1 MPGRSLQRARELATN
16 AWITASTVAHH
27 VTDDPVVFCLQ
38 VSRRLPSRVVRP
50 LAAGLSRLPADTFPA
65 ARGTGLH
72 ILGNDDAAAATLR
85 TASRSAG
92 AAVCRRC
99 AEVALTMGEVPL
111 TEALLAELPHATR
124 GAAATRARVA
134 WHHGNVDGAVGELE
148 AARAGGT
155 ATNGERALLKRLCAE
170 RDLLGSFEPE
180 LPLIGTYEPRPDT
193 VLYAVTNS
201 LPHTAS
207 GYAQRTHSLLS
218 AIRDEGWDVHAVT
231 RPGYPVQVGK
241 ILARG
246 TDVVDGIPYHR
257 ILPLNLAP
265 TVTGRVQQ
273 HAEALL
279 SLALEVRPSV
289 LHTTTHYVNALAV
302 RAVAEALCIPWTYE
316 VRGLL
321 ADTWASTRAPSALT
335 SGRYERFQS
344 REAQALQ
351 SASDVVTLGTHM
363 ADRVREIAGDSSLSV
378 RLAPNGV
385 GGAFTDEPG
394 EKASARR
401 RTGLPPD
408 RFLVGTVTSVVDY
421 EGLDDLARAV
431 DIARESVPSILAVIV
446 GDGVARPGLQQLVS
460 DLGIQDQVTFCGRVD
475 RSEAVEY
482 FRSLDVFV
490 VPRKDRT
497 VTRAVTPLKPVEA
510 LASRTAVVASDLP
523 ALREVIEHGVTGLL
537 TPPDDPES
545 LAATLV
551 DLARDASLRNRL
563 AEAGREWALENRTW
577 AVTAKETVKRYGEM
591 TGRTPAPQNDRIL
604 PPEETRERQS

>member
-1 MPGRSLQRARELATN
+1 MRAPTLQRARQLAVN
-16 AWITASTVAHH
+16 AWITVSTVAHH

-50 LAAGLSRLPADTFPA
+50 VASGLSRLPAARFPA
-65 ARGTGLH
+65 ALGTGLH

-85 TASRSAG
+85 AAARSAG
-92 AAVCRRC
+92 AAVRRRC
-99 AEVALTMGEVPL
+99 AEVALTMGELPL
-111 TEALLAELPHATR
+111 AESLLAELPQSTR
-124 GAAATRARVA
+124 GASATTARVA
-134 WHHGNVDGAVGELE
+134 WYHGDVDGAVGELE
-148 AARAGGT
+148 AARAAGT
-155 ATNGERALLKRLCAE
+155 ATRGERSLLERLAAE
-170 RDLLGSFEPE
+170 RDLLGLFEPK
-180 LPLIGTYEPRPDT
+180 LPLIRSYEPRPDT

-218 AIRDEGWDVHAVT
+218 AIRDEGWNVHAVT

-246 TDVVDGIPYHR
+246 TDVVDCIPYHR
-257 ILPLNLAP
+257 VLPLSLAP
-265 TVTGRVQQ
+265 TATGRVQQ

-279 SLALEVRPSV
+279 QLALEVRPSV

-302 RAVAEALCIPWTYE
+302 RAVAQALGIPWTYE

-321 ADTWASTRAPSALT
+321 ADTWASTRSSSAL
-335 SGRYERFQS
+335 SSARYERFQA

-351 SASDVVTLGTHM
+351 SADDVVTLGTHM

-378 RLAPNGV
+378 RIAPNGV
-385 GGAFTDEPG
+385 GGQFVDEPG
-394 EKASARR
+394 EKASARS
-401 RTGLPPD
+401 RTGLPLD

-421 EGLDDLARAV
+421 EGLDDLVRAV
-431 DIARESVPSILAVIV
+431 DIMRQDVPSILAVIV
-446 GDGVARPGLQQLVS
+446 GDGVARPGLQQLVL
-460 DLGIQDQVTFCGRVD
+460 DLGIQDHVKFCGRVD

-482 FRSLDVFV
+482 FRSLDAFV

-523 ALREVIEHGVTGLL
+523 ALREVIEHDVTGLL
-537 TPPDDPES
+537 TPPDDPRS
-545 LAATLV
+545 LASALV
-551 DLARDASLRNRL
+551 ELARSSVTRDRL
-563 AEAGREWALENRTW
+563 ADAGRNWALQNRTW
-577 AVTAKETVKRYGEM
+577 AVTAKEMVKRYGEM
-591 TGRTPAPQNDRIL
+591 TGRSPAPHNDRIL
-604 PPEETRERQS
+604 TPEESRERQS

>member
-1 MPGRSLQRARELATN
+1 MAGRALQRAWELTTN
-16 AWITASTVAHH
+16 AWVTASTVAHH
-27 VTDDPVVFCLQ
+27 VSDDPIVFCLQ

-50 LAAGLSRLPADTFPA
+50 VAAGLSRLPAATFPA

-72 ILGNDDAAAATLR
+72 IVGNDDAAAATLR
-85 TASRSAG
+85 AAARSAG
-92 AAVCRRC
+92 APVRRRC
-99 AEVALTMGEVPL
+99 AEVALTMGDVAL
-111 TEALLAELPHATR
+111 TETLLSELPSATR

-134 WHHGNVDGAVGELE
+134 WYHGDVDGAVGGLE
-148 AARAGGT
+148 SARRHGT
-155 ATNGERALLKRLCAE
+155 ATRGERALWERLAAE
-170 RDLLGSFEPE
+170 RDLLGSFTPV
-180 LPLIGTYEPRPDT
+180 LPRIDGYHPRPAT

-257 ILPLNLAP
+257 IIPFNLAP

-279 SLALEVRPSV
+279 ALAVTIRPAV

-302 RAVAEALCIPWTYE
+302 RAVAEALGIPWVYE

-321 ADTWASTRAPSALT
+321 ADTWAATRSPAALT
-335 SGRYERFQS
+335 STRYERFQT
-344 REAQALQ
+344 REAQALN
-351 SASDVVTLGTHM
+351 SADDVVTLGTHM
-363 ADRVREIAGDSSLSV
+363 ADRVRSIGGNPSLPV

-385 GGAFTDEPG
+385 GGPFTEEPG
-394 EKASARR
+394 DKAAARR
-401 RTGLPPD
+401 RTGLPAD

-421 EGLDDLARAV
+421 EGLDDLVRAV
-431 DIARESVPSILAVIV
+431 DIARESVPSVLAVIV

-460 DLGIQDQVTFCGRVD
+460 DLGLQAHVKFCGRVD

-482 FRSLDVFV
+482 FRSLDVLV

-510 LASRTAVVASDLP
+510 LASRTTVVASDLP
-523 ALREVIEHGVTGLL
+523 ALREVIHDGETGLL
-537 TPPDDPES
+537 IPPDDPKS
-545 LAATLV
+545 LADALV
-551 DLARDASLRNRL
+551 KLARDPEIRERL
-563 AEAGREWALENRTW
+563 ATAARNWALKNRTW
-577 AVTAKETVKRYGEM
+577 AVTAKETVRRYGEL
-591 TGRTPAPQNDRIL
+591 TENVPQPVDDVADL
-604 PPEETRERQS
+604 QEPSA

>member
-1 MPGRSLQRARELATN
+1 MRGPSGQRVRELATN

-27 VTDDPVVFCLQ
+27 ITDDPVVFCLQ

-50 LAAGLSRLPADTFPA
+50 VAQGLSRLPASRFPA

-72 ILGNDDAAAATLR
+72 ILGNDDAAAVTLR
-85 TASRSAG
+85 SAAVSAG
-92 AAVCRRC
+92 VAVRRRC
-99 AEVALTMGEVPL
+99 AEVSLTMGELPL
-111 TEALLAELPHATR
+111 TESLLSELPASTR
-124 GAAATRARVA
+124 GASATRARVN
-134 WHHGNVDGAVGELE
+134 WHHGDVDGAVGVLE
-148 AARAGGT
+148 TARSAGT
-155 ATNGERALLKRLCAE
+155 ATRGERSLVKRLSAE

-180 LPLIGTYEPRPDT
+180 LPAVGTYAPRPNT

-218 AIRDEGWDVHAVT
+218 AIKDEGWDVHAVT

-241 ILARG
+241 VLARG

-265 TVTGRVQQ
+265 TATGRVQQ
-273 HAEALL
+273 HADALL
-279 SLALEVRPSV
+279 RLALEVRPSV

-321 ADTWASTRAPSALT
+321 ADTWASTRSPEALQSA
-335 SGRYERFQS
+335 RYERFQS

-351 SASDVVTLGTHM
+351 SAHDVVTLGTHM

-385 GGAFTDEPG
+385 GGQFTDEPG
-394 EKASARR
+394 EKVSARR
-401 RTGLPPD
+401 RTGLPLE

-421 EGLDDLARAV
+421 EGLGDLVRAV
-431 DIARESVPSILAVIV
+431 DIARKSVPSILAVIV

-460 DLGIQDQVTFCGRVD
+460 DLGIQDHVKFCGRVD

-482 FRSLDVFV
+482 FRSLDVFA

-523 ALREVIEHGVTGLL
+523 ALREVIDHGVTGLL

-545 LAATLV
+545 LAAALLE
-551 DLARDASLRNRL
+551 LARDPQTREQL
-563 AEAGREWALENRTW
+563 ARAGREWTLKNRTW
-577 AVTAKETVKRYGEM
+577 AVTAKETVTRYGEM

-604 PPEETRERQS
+604 TPEETRERQS

>member
-1 MPGRSLQRARELATN
+1 MAGRALQRARELTTN
-16 AWITASTVAHH
+16 AWVTASTIAHH

-50 LAAGLSRLPADTFPA
+50 VASGLSRLPAGTFPA

-72 ILGNDDAAAATLR
+72 ILGNDAAATAALR
-85 TASRSAG
+85 AAARSAG
-92 AAVCRRC
+92 ASVRRRC
-99 AEVALTMGEVPL
+99 AEVALTMGELPL
-111 TEALLAELPHATR
+111 TDALLSELPATTR

-134 WHHGNVDGAVGELE
+134 WYHGDVDGAVGGLE
-148 AARAGGT
+148 SARAGGT
-155 ATNGERALLKRLCAE
+155 ATRGARALLERLAAE
-170 RDLLGSFEPE
+170 RDLLGSFEPA
-180 LPLIGTYEPRPDT
+180 LPRIGDYAPRPAT

-218 AIRDEGWDVHAVT
+218 TIRDEGWDVHAVT

-257 ILPLNLAP
+257 IMPFNLAP
-265 TVTGRVQQ
+265 TATGRVQQ

-279 SLALEVRPSV
+279 ALALKVRPAV

-302 RAVAEALCIPWTYE
+302 RAVGEALGIPWVYE

-321 ADTWASTRAPSALT
+321 ADTWASTRSPAALLSA
-335 SGRYERFQS
+335 RYERFQA
-344 REAQALQ
+344 REAQALN
-351 SASDVVTLGTHM
+351 SAADVVTLGTHM
-363 ADRVREIAGDSSLSV
+363 ADRVRSISANPSLPV

-385 GGAFTDEPG
+385 GGTFTEEPG
-394 EKASARR
+394 EKAAARR
-401 RTGLPPD
+401 RTGLPAD

-421 EGLDDLARAV
+421 EGLDDLVRAV
-431 DIARESVPSILAVIV
+431 DMARESVPSVLAVIV
-446 GDGVARPGLQQLVS
+446 GGGVARPGLQQLVS
-460 DLGIQDQVTFCGRVD
+460 DLGLQDHVRFCGRVD

-482 FRSLDVFV
+482 FKSLDVFA

-537 TPPDDPES
+537 TPPDDPKS
-545 LAATLV
+545 LADALV
-551 DLARDASLRNRL
+551 KLARDPETRQRL
-563 AEAGREWALENRTW
+563 ATAGRNWALEIRTW
-577 AVTAKETVKRYGEM
+577 AVTAKETVRRYGEL
-591 TGRTPAPQNDRIL
+591 TENVPQPVDDVENPRSRVHD
-604 PPEETRERQS
+604 

>member
-1 MPGRSLQRARELATN
+1 MQKPLARRARELATN

-38 VSRRLPSRVVRP
+38 VSRRLPARVVRP
-50 LAAGLSRLPADTFPA
+50 IAAGLSRLPADSLPA

-72 ILGNDDAAAATLR
+72 ILGKDDAAATTLR
-85 TASRSAG
+85 SAAGTASPSSR
-92 AAVCRRC
+92 RRC
-99 AEVALTMGEVPL
+99 AEVSLTMGEVAL
-111 TEALLAELPHATR
+111 TESLLSKLPASTR
-124 GAAATRARVA
+124 GASATRARVN
-134 WHHGNVDGAVGELE
+134 WHHGDVDGAVGVLE
-148 AARAGGT
+148 TARSAGT
-155 ATNGERALLKRLCAE
+155 ATRGERSLLKRLSAE
-170 RDLLGSFEPE
+170 RDLLGFFEPE
-180 LPLIGTYEPRPDT
+180 LPAVGTYEPRPNT

-218 AIRDEGWDVHAVT
+218 AIKDEGWAVHAVT

-265 TVTGRVQQ
+265 TATGRVQQ

-279 SLALEVRPSV
+279 RLALEVRPSV

-302 RAVAEALCIPWTYE
+302 RAVAEVLCIPWTYE

-321 ADTWASTRAPSALT
+321 ADTWASTRSPEALQSA
-335 SGRYERFQS
+335 RYERFQS

-351 SASDVVTLGTHM
+351 SAHDVVTLGTHM

-385 GGAFTDEPG
+385 GGQFTDEPG
-394 EKASARR
+394 EKVTARR
-401 RTGLPPD
+401 RTGLPLH

-421 EGLDDLARAV
+421 EGLDDLVRAV
-431 DIARESVPSILAVIV
+431 NIARKSVPSILAVIV
-446 GDGVARPGLQQLVS
+446 GDGVARPGLHQLVS
-460 DLGIQDQVTFCGRVD
+460 DLGIQDHVKFCGRVD

-537 TPPDDPES
+537 TPPDDPVL

-551 DLARDASLRNRL
+551 DLAQSPETRDRL
-563 AEAGREWALENRTW
+563 AEAGRNWALKNRTW

-591 TGRTPAPQNDRIL
+591 TGRTPRAPQRPHPDPRGDA
-604 PPEETRERQS
+604 

>member
-1 MPGRSLQRARELATN
+1 MRQHLARRARELATN
-16 AWITASTVAHH
+16 GWITASTVAHH

-50 LAAGLSRLPADTFPA
+50 IAAGLSRLPADSLPA

-85 TASRSAG
+85 SAAGTANASVR
-92 AAVCRRC
+92 RRC

-111 TEALLAELPHATR
+111 TESLLSELPASTR
-124 GAAATRARVA
+124 GASATRARVN
-134 WHHGNVDGAVGELE
+134 WHHGDVDGAVGVLE
-148 AARAGGT
+148 TARSDGT
-155 ATNGERALLKRLCAE
+155 ATRGERSLLKRLSAE
-170 RDLLGSFEPE
+170 RDLLGFFEPE
-180 LPLIGTYEPRPDT
+180 LPAVGTYEPRPNT

-218 AIRDEGWDVHAVT
+218 AIKDEGWAVHAVT

-265 TVTGRVQQ
+265 TATGRVQQ

-279 SLALEVRPSV
+279 RLALEVRPSV

-321 ADTWASTRAPSALT
+321 ADTWASTRSPEALQSA
-335 SGRYERFQS
+335 RYERFQS

-351 SASDVVTLGTHM
+351 SAHDVVTLGTHM

-385 GGAFTDEPG
+385 GGQFTDEPG
-394 EKASARR
+394 EKVAARR
-401 RTGLPPD
+401 RAGLPLD

-421 EGLDDLARAV
+421 EGLDDLVRAV
-431 DIARESVPSILAVIV
+431 NIARKSEPSILAVIV

-460 DLGIQDQVTFCGRVD
+460 DLGIQDHVKFCGRVD

-537 TPPDDPES
+537 TPPDDPVS
-545 LAATLV
+545 LATTLV
-551 DLARDASLRNRL
+551 DLAQSPETRDRL
-563 AEAGREWALENRTW
+563 AEAGRNWALKNRTW

-591 TGRTPAPQNDRIL
+591 TGTVPQPVEDIAIL
-604 PPEETRERQS
+604 EEPSA

>member
-1 MPGRSLQRARELATN
+1 MRGPSGQRVRELATN

-27 VTDDPVVFCLQ
+27 ITDDPVVFCLQ

-50 LAAGLSRLPADTFPA
+50 VAQGLSRLPAGRFPA

-72 ILGNDDAAAATLR
+72 ILGNDDAATATLR
-85 TASRSAG
+85 SAAGSAG
-92 AAVCRRC
+92 AAVRRRC
-99 AEVALTMGEVPL
+99 AEVALTMGELPL
-111 TEALLAELPHATR
+111 TESLLSELPASSR
-124 GAAATRARVA
+124 GASATRARVN
-134 WHHGNVDGAVGELE
+134 WHHGDVDGAVGVLE
-148 AARAGGT
+148 AARTAGT
-155 ATNGERALLKRLCAE
+155 ATRGERSLVKRLAAE

-180 LPLIGTYEPRPDT
+180 LPAVGTYEPRPNT

-218 AIRDEGWDVHAVT
+218 AIKDEGWDVHAVT

-241 ILARG
+241 TLACS

-265 TVTGRVQQ
+265 TATGRVQQ

-279 SLALEVRPSV
+279 RLALEVRPSV

-321 ADTWASTRAPSALT
+321 ADTWASTRSPEALQST
-335 SGRYERFQS
+335 RYDRFQA

-351 SASDVVTLGTHM
+351 SAHDVVTLGTHM

-378 RLAPNGV
+378 RLGPNGV
-385 GGAFTDEPG
+385 GGQFTDEPG

-401 RTGLPPD
+401 RTGLPLE

-421 EGLDDLARAV
+421 EGLDDLVRAV
-431 DIARESVPSILAVIV
+431 DTARKSVPSILAVIV

-460 DLGIQDQVTFCGRVD
+460 DLGIQDHVKFCGRVD

-545 LAATLV
+545 LAAALLE
-551 DLARDASLRNRL
+551 LARDPQTRERL
-563 AEAGREWALENRTW
+563 ARAGREWTLKNRTW
-577 AVTAKETVKRYGEM
+577 AVTAKETVTRYGEM
-591 TGRTPAPQNDRIL
+591 TGRTPRAP
-604 PPEETRERQS
+604 ERPHPDPRGDA